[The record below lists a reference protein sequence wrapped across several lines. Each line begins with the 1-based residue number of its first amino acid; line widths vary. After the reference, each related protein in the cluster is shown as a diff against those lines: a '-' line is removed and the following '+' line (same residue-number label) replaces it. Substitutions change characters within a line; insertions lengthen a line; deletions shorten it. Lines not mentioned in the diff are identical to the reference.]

1 LQYAQKECH
10 KNSISNQQIAPCAD
24 RCCLISSA
32 ERRVAGIALQ
42 LSADTAPPKRRSI
55 YDFAMSACGT

>member
-42 LSADTAPPKRRSI
+42 L
-55 YDFAMSACGT
+55 FASSRE